1 LPRERERDR
10 VSNLYQKVDSYH
22 LVENLEN
29 CLQCGK
35 CVGICP
41 AAGLSPSYNPRQ
53 IIRDILSGSEE
64 RWLRSEEIWRCFWC
78 AGCYTVC
85 PSDIHFP
92 LLMMQLRY
100 CAAGKK
106 YGLKYLL
113 PFKRFALRAREDGLT
128 FAPGSEK
135 SRAKIMKI
143 RSGIG
148 LTPWPHVSEKAR
160 EEYGALFD
168 RTGTTDFLNSIREED
183 EKPVSLTYLEGRII
197 GE

>member
-1 LPRERERDR
+1 LPREREQKR
-10 VSNLYQKVDSYH
+10 VSSLYKQVDFYQ

-41 AAGLSPSYNPRQ
+41 VAGLSPSYNPRQ
-53 IIRDILSGSEE
+53 IIRDILSGNEE
-64 RWLRSEEIWRCFWC
+64 RWLKSEEIWRCFWC

-100 CAAGKK
+100 YAAEKR

-135 SRAKIMKI
+135 GRSKIMKI

-148 LTPWPHVSEKAR
+148 LAPWPHVSEKAR

-168 RTGTTDFLNSIREED
+168 MTGTTDFLNSIREED
-183 EKPVSLTYLEGRII
+183 EKPVNLTYLEGRII